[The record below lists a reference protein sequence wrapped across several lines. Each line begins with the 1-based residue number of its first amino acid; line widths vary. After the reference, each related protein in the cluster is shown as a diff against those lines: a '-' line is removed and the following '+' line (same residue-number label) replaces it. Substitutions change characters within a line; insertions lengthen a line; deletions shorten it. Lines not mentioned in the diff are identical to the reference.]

1 MNEIEEILLDEE
13 TIRKKVE
20 ELASQISRDYAGR
33 ELIVVCILKGAIAFT
48 ADLVRRLTVPVEL
61 DFVRAASYGK
71 STKSS
76 REIVI
81 SKDIDADIEG
91 RHVLLADCII
101 DTGETLDRLLK
112 RYAQRNPASLRTA
125 VLLDKRSRRTVD
137 VPVDYVGYEI
147 PDKFVV
153 GYGMDCAEQYRNLPY
168 IAVVK
173 TSE

>member
-101 DTGETLDRLLK
+101 DTGETLDPR
-112 RYAQRNPASLRTA
+112 ASVFATPG
-125 VLLDKRSRRTVD
+125 KRSSSFGKGGCGST
-137 VPVDYVGYEI
+137 
-147 PDKFVV
+147 
-153 GYGMDCAEQYRNLPY
+153 
-168 IAVVK
+168 
-173 TSE
+173 TSKRATAYFCGSARPSSSASPTNSSSATN